1 MGYSGNTSESGR
13 YLTDDKRT
21 IVYKVNKHQYEEIFD
36 FYAALGL
43 EEDICKKLC
52 NNVFGHSVVPDN
64 STEYSDQWE
73 FNWTYNYSDSGY
85 SYASYASLS
94 SYYNSS
100 SGYTS
105 TDSYGG
111 YYNSSSGYTYTPT
124 VDVSS
129 GLPESNNNFSSDAKA
144 TSEITES
151 ESLEN
156 PQEFFSANVNRA
168 SWAYV
173 RNRVKNKE
181 FIDERIVRIEEIIN
195 SYHFDLQMPTDD
207 SFGASFEIG
216 ECPWNKEKNL
226 LFVGI
231 KGEELDSQ
239 VEHNLS
245 FLVDVSGSMINRWI
259 LVQMTLVAMICKL
272 GERDTVSII
281 TYSDKTTTVV
291 KKLSCAN
298 KEKCINKVLSIVGVG
313 GSTNG
318 SQGLED
324 AYAYLKSNF
333 SEKKNN
339 RVVIFTDGDFNFG
352 IQTEQ
357 GLTEFIQEKS
367 KSGVYLS
374 VVGYGISNFK
384 DNNMEALAKNGNGNY
399 CLITNPTDISD
410 FIKNEMTSRLITLA
424 KDVKISIDFNPANIT
439 DYRLIGYESRQL
451 TRKEFTNDSTV
462 TDSVGYGHEVVA
474 LFEVCR
480 GCQTELQSASKYV
493 KNRVNV
499 SDNSDEYGCL
509 TIRYKDRSG
518 NSHEFSKV
526 ITTVIDQNTSDN
538 CNIAAVLA
546 LFGMIV
552 RNSEYLNKADIGT
565 LYSLIQ
571 KLVANNP
578 DLEQTEHINVIL
590 QYIILF
596 HF

>member
-1 MGYSGNTSESGR
+1 MGYSGNTSESFKSLSER
-13 YLTDDKRT
+13 KRT

-36 FYAALGL
+36 FYVALGL

-64 STEYSDQWE
+64 STAYNDQWE
-73 FNWTYNYSDSGY
+73 FYWN
-85 SYASYASLS
+85 
-94 SYYNSS
+94 YNSS
-100 SGYTS
+100 SVYTS

-111 YYNSSSGYTYTPT
+111 YYNSSSGYTSTDNYGGFYNTSYGYMSA

-129 GLPESNNNFSSDAKA
+129 GLPESNSNFSSDAKA
-144 TSEITES
+144 ASEITES
-151 ESLEN
+151 ESLEK

-168 SWAYV
+168 SWGYV
-173 RNRVKNKE
+173 RNRVKSKE

-195 SYHFDLQMPTDD
+195 SYHFDLQMPTND

-216 ECPWNKEKNL
+216 ECPWNKDKNL

-231 KGEELDSQ
+231 KGEEFDSQ

-272 GERDTVSII
+272 GKRDTVSII
-281 TYSDKTTTVV
+281 TYSDETTTVI
-291 KKLSCAN
+291 KNLSCAN
-298 KEKCINKVLSIVGVG
+298 KEKCINKVLSIVGIG

-318 SQGLED
+318 SEGLED

-374 VVGYGISNFK
+374 VVGYGVSNFK

-399 CLITNPTDISD
+399 CLITNPTDIFD
-410 FIKNEMTSRLITLA
+410 FIKNEMTARLITLA
-424 KDVKISIDFNPANIT
+424 KDVKISVDFNPANIT
-439 DYRLIGYESRQL
+439 EYRLIGYESRQL
-451 TRKEFTNDSTV
+451 TRKEYSNDTTI
-462 TDSVGYGHEVVA
+462 TDSVGYGHEVIA
-474 LFEVCR
+474 LFEIR
-480 GCQTELQSASKYV
+480 KGSQTELQSASKYV

-499 SDNSDEYGCL
+499 SETSDEYGCL
-509 TIRYKDRSG
+509 TIKYKDRIG
-518 NSHEFSKV
+518 NLQEFSRV
-526 ITTVIDQNTSDN
+526 IPTMIDQNTSDN

-552 RNSEYLNKADIGT
+552 RNSEYLNNADIGT
-565 LYSLIQ
+565 LDNLIQ
-571 KLVANNP
+571 RLVAKNA
-578 DLEQTEHINVIL
+578 DFKQTEHINIIL
-590 QYIILF
+590 QYIKNKKLF
-596 HF
+596 GNK

>member
-1 MGYSGNTSESGR
+1 MGYSGNISETGK
-13 YLTDDKRT
+13 YLTDNSRT

-36 FYAALGL
+36 FYVALGL
-43 EEDICKKLC
+43 TEDICKKLC

-64 STEYSDQWE
+64 STEYSDLWE
-73 FNWTYNYSDSGY
+73 FDWTYSTPSYTGSYSRGC
-85 SYASYASLS
+85 
-94 SYYNSS
+94 YNSS

-105 TDSYGG
+105 TNSSYGG
-111 YYNSSSGYTYTPT
+111 YYNASYGYAYTPT

-129 GLPESNNNFSSDAKA
+129 GLPERNHNFSSDAK
-144 TSEITES
+144 TSSEITES
-151 ESLEN
+151 VALEK
-156 PQEFFSANVNRA
+156 PQEFFAANVNRA

-181 FIDERIVRIEEIIN
+181 FIDERIVRVEEIIN
-195 SYHFDLQMPTDD
+195 SYHFDLQAPKDNDFEAT
-207 SFGASFEIG
+207 FEIE
-216 ECPWNKEKNL
+216 ECPWNEEKNL

-231 KGEELDSQ
+231 KGEELNSQ

-245 FLVDVSGSMINRWI
+245 FLIDVSESMTSRWI
-259 LVQMTLVAMICKL
+259 LVQMTLVAIICKL
-272 GERDTVSII
+272 GERDKISII
-281 TYSDKTTTVV
+281 AYSDKTTTVV
-291 KKLSCAN
+291 KNLSCAN
-298 KEKCINKVLSIVGVG
+298 KEKCINKVLSIVGIG

-318 SQGLED
+318 SKGLED

-384 DNNMEALAKNGNGNY
+384 DNNMEVLAKNGNGNY

-424 KDVKISIDFNPANIT
+424 KDVKISVDFNPANIT
-439 DYRLIGYESRQL
+439 EYRLIGYELRQL
-451 TRKEFTNDSTV
+451 TRKEFTNDSTI

-480 GCQTELQSASKYV
+480 GSQTELQSASKYV
-493 KNRVNV
+493 KNHVNV
-499 SDNSDEYGCL
+499 SETSDEYGCL
-509 TIRYKDRSG
+509 TIKYKDRSG
-518 NSHEFSKV
+518 NSQEFSRV
-526 ITTVIDQNTSDN
+526 ISTAIDQNTSDN

-552 RNSEYLNKADIGT
+552 RNSEYLNNADIGT
-565 LYSLIQ
+565 LDNLIQ
-571 KLVANNP
+571 KLVAKNAG
-578 DLEQTEHINVIL
+578 LKQTEHINVIL
-590 QYIILF
+590 QYIKNRKLF
-596 HF
+596 GN